1 MERRLESLTNR
12 NPAPLALAAWH
23 LLGCE
28 QHEQCC
34 VRCSLIFPDD
44 VSLPVIEFQVVGCEF
59 PRPDGLSQDEPLIV
73 GCNAGG
79 QNARHAAVVIHGR
92 QTGLNPVDKKPNS
105 PLYRGVYTMKAVN
118 KLAVLISL
126 GALLPFAVSAKTS
139 EQAYLDAS
147 LKTPGVP
154 VPVAV
159 VSPSDVDAK
168 YTGAKVEL
176 AFTVD
181 AMGIPTDFSVIS
193 SPDAVIAKVMMDAV
207 SKWRFTPAQKNG
219 IAVATKV
226 VLPVKIAETDNRF
239 AAN

>member
-1 MERRLESLTNR
+1 
-12 NPAPLALAAWH
+12 
-23 LLGCE
+23 
-28 QHEQCC
+28 
-34 VRCSLIFPDD
+34 
-44 VSLPVIEFQVVGCEF
+44 
-59 PRPDGLSQDEPLIV
+59 
-73 GCNAGG
+73 
-79 QNARHAAVVIHGR
+79 
-92 QTGLNPVDKKPNS
+92 
-105 PLYRGVYTMKAVN
+105 MKAVN

-176 AFTVD
+176 TFTVD
-181 AMGIPTDFSVIS
+181 AKGIPTDFSVIS

-207 SKWRFTPAQKNG
+207 SKWRFTPVQKNG

-226 VLPVKIAETDNRF
+226 VLPVNIAETDNRF